1 MQERVR
7 ICDIAEELGLSTA
20 TVSNVIH
27 GKTNKV
33 SDETVQRVTA
43 LLEKRQYIPSM
54 AGILLAQNSSG
65 IIGVFV
71 NDHPK
76 YAGHT
81 LRDGFIA
88 ASLDALSTEIEAG
101 GQFMMVKKAQCAG
114 EVVRFA
120 SMWNMDGIVMIG
132 QLGETCVAGVGLA
145 GKFASMYSVV
155 IAAVGAAAGIMISQY
170 LGQKNSAEVRRS
182 FFRNLLLGLGVA
194 ALFTAVCALFPGP
207 VMRIYTKDDRIQQA
221 AAEYLTLIS
230 GTFLPK
236 AGSTLLSIAFRCAE
250 KPGLPLYAGIV
261 SAVLNTGLNE
271 LLIFGRL
278 GLPAMGAAGAAIATV
293 IAQCVNFLLLLLA
306 SKQLA
311 FLRAKE
317 VPHKAERLHWSRYLS
332 VLLPLLFCE
341 ASWSLGENVY
351 AAIYGRMGTA
361 ESAAMTLT
369 APIQGLVIG
378 ALCGLSQAAG
388 VIVGKRLGGED
399 YDEAYQAAKRLM
411 VYGAVGAAVLC
422 TVVLLTNGAYVEI
435 YRVSPTV
442 KLMTRQILSVYAMA
456 APFKVLNMI
465 LGGGILRSGGRTAY
479 VMGIDMLGT
488 WAFGVPLGLLG
499 AFVWRLPIAYVYL
512 LLSLEECVRFAIS
525 MAVFRRKRW
534 MRRLDG

>member
-207 VMRIYTKDDRIQQA
+207 VMRIYTKDDRTQQA

-317 VPHKAERLHWSRYLS
+317 VPHKAERRHSPQQRADSLCHGYRYARHMGLRRPAGPSGRVCLETAHRVRLSAPVAGGMRPLRNLHGNLPPQTLDETAGRVIHAGFIAAENGRSR
-332 VLLPLLFCE
+332 
-341 ASWSLGENVY
+341 
-351 AAIYGRMGTA
+351 
-361 ESAAMTLT
+361 
-369 APIQGLVIG
+369 
-378 ALCGLSQAAG
+378 
-388 VIVGKRLGGED
+388 
-399 YDEAYQAAKRLM
+399 
-411 VYGAVGAAVLC
+411 
-422 TVVLLTNGAYVEI
+422 
-435 YRVSPTV
+435 
-442 KLMTRQILSVYAMA
+442 
-456 APFKVLNMI
+456 
-465 LGGGILRSGGRTAY
+465 
-479 VMGIDMLGT
+479 
-488 WAFGVPLGLLG
+488 
-499 AFVWRLPIAYVYL
+499 
-512 LLSLEECVRFAIS
+512 
-525 MAVFRRKRW
+525 
-534 MRRLDG
+534 

>member
-1 MQERVR
+1 M
-7 ICDIAEELGLSTA
+7 
-20 TVSNVIH
+20 
-27 GKTNKV
+27 
-33 SDETVQRVTA
+33 
-43 LLEKRQYIPSM
+43 
-54 AGILLAQNSSG
+54 
-65 IIGVFV
+65 
-71 NDHPK
+71 
-76 YAGHT
+76 
-81 LRDGFIA
+81 
-88 ASLDALSTEIEAG
+88 
-101 GQFMMVKKAQCAG
+101 
-114 EVVRFA
+114 
-120 SMWNMDGIVMIG
+120 
-132 QLGETCVAGVGLA
+132 
-145 GKFASMYSVV
+145 
-155 IAAVGAAAGIMISQY
+155 AAAIW
-170 LGQKNSAEVRRS
+170 L
-182 FFRNLLLGLGVA
+182 A
-194 ALFTAVCALFPGP
+194 A
-207 VMRIYTKDDRIQQA
+207 
-221 AAEYLTLIS
+221 
-230 GTFLPK
+230 TF
-236 AGSTLLSIAFRCAE
+236 
-250 KPGLPLYAGIV
+250 V
-261 SAVLNTGLNE
+261 SWDTGLNE

-422 TVVLLTNGAYVEI
+422 TVVLLTSGAYVEI

-465 LGGGILRSGGRTAY
+465 LGGGILRSGGHMGLRRPAGPSGRVCLETAHR
-479 VMGIDMLGT
+479 VRLSAPVAGGMR
-488 WAFGVPLGLLG
+488 PLRNLHGGLPPQTLDETAG
-499 AFVWRLPIAYVYL
+499 RVIHAGFIAAENGR
-512 LLSLEECVRFAIS
+512 SR
-525 MAVFRRKRW
+525 
-534 MRRLDG
+534 

>member
-27 GKTNKV
+27 GKTNKF

-155 IAAVGAAAGIMISQY
+155 IAAVGAA
-170 LGQKNSAEVRRS
+170 LGFQAM
-182 FFRNLLLGLGVA
+182 L
-194 ALFTAVCALFPGP
+194 
-207 VMRIYTKDDRIQQA
+207 QQ
-221 AAEYLTLIS
+221 
-230 GTFLPK
+230 GT
-236 AGSTLLSIAFRCAE
+236 SIV
-250 KPGLPLYAGIV
+250 GW
-261 SAVLNTGLNE
+261 
-271 LLIFGRL
+271 
-278 GLPAMGAAGAAIATV
+278 AAIPIVV
-293 IAQCVNFLLLLLA
+293 IPAFTIVA
-306 SKQLA
+306 SKV
-311 FLRAKE
+311 RKAK
-317 VPHKAERLHWSRYLS
+317 
-332 VLLPLLFCE
+332 
-341 ASWSLGENVY
+341 
-351 AAIYGRMGTA
+351 
-361 ESAAMTLT
+361 
-369 APIQGLVIG
+369 
-378 ALCGLSQAAG
+378 
-388 VIVGKRLGGED
+388 
-399 YDEAYQAAKRLM
+399 
-411 VYGAVGAAVLC
+411 
-422 TVVLLTNGAYVEI
+422 
-435 YRVSPTV
+435 
-442 KLMTRQILSVYAMA
+442 
-456 APFKVLNMI
+456 
-465 LGGGILRSGGRTAY
+465 
-479 VMGIDMLGT
+479 
-488 WAFGVPLGLLG
+488 
-499 AFVWRLPIAYVYL
+499 
-512 LLSLEECVRFAIS
+512 
-525 MAVFRRKRW
+525 
-534 MRRLDG
+534 

>member
-155 IAAVGAAAGIMISQY
+155 IAAVGAA
-170 LGQKNSAEVRRS
+170 LGFQAM
-182 FFRNLLLGLGVA
+182 L
-194 ALFTAVCALFPGP
+194 
-207 VMRIYTKDDRIQQA
+207 QQ
-221 AAEYLTLIS
+221 
-230 GTFLPK
+230 GT
-236 AGSTLLSIAFRCAE
+236 SIV
-250 KPGLPLYAGIV
+250 GW
-261 SAVLNTGLNE
+261 
-271 LLIFGRL
+271 
-278 GLPAMGAAGAAIATV
+278 AAIPIVV
-293 IAQCVNFLLLLLA
+293 IPAFTIVA
-306 SKQLA
+306 SKV
-311 FLRAKE
+311 RKAK
-317 VPHKAERLHWSRYLS
+317 
-332 VLLPLLFCE
+332 
-341 ASWSLGENVY
+341 
-351 AAIYGRMGTA
+351 
-361 ESAAMTLT
+361 
-369 APIQGLVIG
+369 
-378 ALCGLSQAAG
+378 
-388 VIVGKRLGGED
+388 
-399 YDEAYQAAKRLM
+399 
-411 VYGAVGAAVLC
+411 
-422 TVVLLTNGAYVEI
+422 
-435 YRVSPTV
+435 
-442 KLMTRQILSVYAMA
+442 
-456 APFKVLNMI
+456 
-465 LGGGILRSGGRTAY
+465 
-479 VMGIDMLGT
+479 
-488 WAFGVPLGLLG
+488 
-499 AFVWRLPIAYVYL
+499 
-512 LLSLEECVRFAIS
+512 
-525 MAVFRRKRW
+525 
-534 MRRLDG
+534 

>member
-207 VMRIYTKDDRIQQA
+207 VMRIYTKDDRTQQA
-221 AAEYLTLIS
+221 ATEYLTLIS

-278 GLPAMGAAGAAIATV
+278 GLPAM
-293 IAQCVNFLLLLLA
+293 AQPVR
-306 SKQLA
+306 Q
-311 FLRAKE
+311 
-317 VPHKAERLHWSRYLS
+317 
-332 VLLPLLFCE
+332 
-341 ASWSLGENVY
+341 
-351 AAIYGRMGTA
+351 
-361 ESAAMTLT
+361 
-369 APIQGLVIG
+369 
-378 ALCGLSQAAG
+378 SQ
-388 VIVGKRLGGED
+388 R
-399 YDEAYQAAKRLM
+399 
-411 VYGAVGAAVLC
+411 
-422 TVVLLTNGAYVEI
+422 
-435 YRVSPTV
+435 
-442 KLMTRQILSVYAMA
+442 
-456 APFKVLNMI
+456 
-465 LGGGILRSGGRTAY
+465 
-479 VMGIDMLGT
+479 
-488 WAFGVPLGLLG
+488 
-499 AFVWRLPIAYVYL
+499 
-512 LLSLEECVRFAIS
+512 
-525 MAVFRRKRW
+525 
-534 MRRLDG
+534 

>member
-1 MQERVR
+1 MQQRVR

-43 LLEKRQYIPSM
+43 MLEKRQYIPSM

-76 YAGHT
+76 YAGHM

-182 FFRNLLLGLGVA
+182 FFGTSCSGW
-194 ALFTAVCALFPGP
+194 ALPHSLPRSARCFRDRSCASIQRMTGP
-207 VMRIYTKDDRIQQA
+207 NRQRR
-221 AAEYLTLIS
+221 
-230 GTFLPK
+230 
-236 AGSTLLSIAFRCAE
+236 SI
-250 KPGLPLYAGIV
+250 
-261 SAVLNTGLNE
+261 
-271 LLIFGRL
+271 
-278 GLPAMGAAGAAIATV
+278 
-293 IAQCVNFLLLLLA
+293 
-306 SKQLA
+306 
-311 FLRAKE
+311 
-317 VPHKAERLHWSRYLS
+317 
-332 VLLPLLFCE
+332 
-341 ASWSLGENVY
+341 
-351 AAIYGRMGTA
+351 
-361 ESAAMTLT
+361 
-369 APIQGLVIG
+369 
-378 ALCGLSQAAG
+378 
-388 VIVGKRLGGED
+388 
-399 YDEAYQAAKRLM
+399 
-411 VYGAVGAAVLC
+411 
-422 TVVLLTNGAYVEI
+422 
-435 YRVSPTV
+435 
-442 KLMTRQILSVYAMA
+442 
-456 APFKVLNMI
+456 
-465 LGGGILRSGGRTAY
+465 
-479 VMGIDMLGT
+479 
-488 WAFGVPLGLLG
+488 
-499 AFVWRLPIAYVYL
+499 
-512 LLSLEECVRFAIS
+512 
-525 MAVFRRKRW
+525 
-534 MRRLDG
+534 

>member
-155 IAAVGAAAGIMISQY
+155 IAAVGAATGIMISQY

-182 FFRNLLLGLGVA
+182 FFSEPPARAGRCRTLYRGLR
-194 ALFTAVCALFPGP
+194 AV
-207 VMRIYTKDDRIQQA
+207 
-221 AAEYLTLIS
+221 S
-230 GTFLPK
+230 GTGH
-236 AGSTLLSIAFRCAE
+236 AH
-250 KPGLPLYAGIV
+250 LYKG
-261 SAVLNTGLNE
+261 
-271 LLIFGRL
+271 
-278 GLPAMGAAGAAIATV
+278 
-293 IAQCVNFLLLLLA
+293 
-306 SKQLA
+306 
-311 FLRAKE
+311 
-317 VPHKAERLHWSRYLS
+317 
-332 VLLPLLFCE
+332 
-341 ASWSLGENVY
+341 
-351 AAIYGRMGTA
+351 
-361 ESAAMTLT
+361 
-369 APIQGLVIG
+369 
-378 ALCGLSQAAG
+378 
-388 VIVGKRLGGED
+388 
-399 YDEAYQAAKRLM
+399 
-411 VYGAVGAAVLC
+411 
-422 TVVLLTNGAYVEI
+422 
-435 YRVSPTV
+435 
-442 KLMTRQILSVYAMA
+442 
-456 APFKVLNMI
+456 
-465 LGGGILRSGGRTAY
+465 
-479 VMGIDMLGT
+479 
-488 WAFGVPLGLLG
+488 
-499 AFVWRLPIAYVYL
+499 
-512 LLSLEECVRFAIS
+512 
-525 MAVFRRKRW
+525 
-534 MRRLDG
+534 

>member
-207 VMRIYTKDDRIQQA
+207 VMRIYTKDDRTQQA

-317 VPHKAERLHWSRYLS
+317 VPHKAERRHSPQQRADSLCHGYRYARHMGLRRPAGPSGRVCLETAHRVRLSAPVAGGMRPLRNLHGG
-332 VLLPLLFCE
+332 LPPQTLDETAGRVIHAGFI
-341 ASWSLGENVY
+341 AAEN
-351 AAIYGRMGTA
+351 GR
-361 ESAAMTLT
+361 S
-369 APIQGLVIG
+369 
-378 ALCGLSQAAG
+378 
-388 VIVGKRLGGED
+388 
-399 YDEAYQAAKRLM
+399 
-411 VYGAVGAAVLC
+411 
-422 TVVLLTNGAYVEI
+422 
-435 YRVSPTV
+435 
-442 KLMTRQILSVYAMA
+442 
-456 APFKVLNMI
+456 
-465 LGGGILRSGGRTAY
+465 
-479 VMGIDMLGT
+479 
-488 WAFGVPLGLLG
+488 
-499 AFVWRLPIAYVYL
+499 
-512 LLSLEECVRFAIS
+512 
-525 MAVFRRKRW
+525 
-534 MRRLDG
+534 

>member
-132 QLGETCVAGVGLA
+132 QLGEACVAGVGLA
-145 GKFASMYSVV
+145 GKFASVYSVV
-155 IAAVGAAAGIMISQY
+155 IAAVGATAGIMISQY

-182 FFRNLLLGLGVA
+182 FFGTSCSGS
-194 ALFTAVCALFPGP
+194 ALPHSLPRSARCFRDRSCAS
-207 VMRIYTKDDRIQQA
+207 IQRMTEPNRQRR
-221 AAEYLTLIS
+221 
-230 GTFLPK
+230 
-236 AGSTLLSIAFRCAE
+236 SI
-250 KPGLPLYAGIV
+250 
-261 SAVLNTGLNE
+261 
-271 LLIFGRL
+271 
-278 GLPAMGAAGAAIATV
+278 
-293 IAQCVNFLLLLLA
+293 
-306 SKQLA
+306 
-311 FLRAKE
+311 
-317 VPHKAERLHWSRYLS
+317 
-332 VLLPLLFCE
+332 
-341 ASWSLGENVY
+341 
-351 AAIYGRMGTA
+351 
-361 ESAAMTLT
+361 
-369 APIQGLVIG
+369 
-378 ALCGLSQAAG
+378 
-388 VIVGKRLGGED
+388 
-399 YDEAYQAAKRLM
+399 
-411 VYGAVGAAVLC
+411 
-422 TVVLLTNGAYVEI
+422 
-435 YRVSPTV
+435 
-442 KLMTRQILSVYAMA
+442 
-456 APFKVLNMI
+456 
-465 LGGGILRSGGRTAY
+465 
-479 VMGIDMLGT
+479 
-488 WAFGVPLGLLG
+488 
-499 AFVWRLPIAYVYL
+499 
-512 LLSLEECVRFAIS
+512 
-525 MAVFRRKRW
+525 
-534 MRRLDG
+534 